1 MAMTATAET
10 ANVAALRRI
19 AVAGSASA
27 STTAPSAG
35 PATTAPC
42 PIAAR
47 SALARC
53 SSSSA
58 TSRAVLAAT
67 EGEVTVLAAVA
78 SAASTGAS
86 TIGSPAAATSARPAM
101 GAIGAHHQPPAVV
114 SVGQDTA
121 HRSEHDDRQ
130 DAGGRGERHPRGR
143 AGTAEDEGQQSDVV
157 EPVAQRRG
165 GESQQDEVEGAAT
178 RKAAAM
184 GV

>member
-1 MAMTATAET
+1 MTATAET

-101 GAIGAHHQPPAVV
+101 STMRAPSAHTISPRRSYRSARTPPTGPSTTTGRTRAAVV
-114 SVGQDTA
+114 SATHVA
-121 HRSEHDDRQ
+121 
-130 DAGGRGERHPRGR
+130 
-143 AGTAEDEGQQSDVV
+143 
-157 EPVAQRRG
+157 EPVRPKMRASR
-165 GESQQDEVEGAAT
+165 AT
-178 RKAAAM
+178 L
-184 GV
+184 